1 MATMFHSDNEEFK
14 TEGER
19 RFYRFLKVVAK
30 PDSHY
35 LAWYLP
41 DIDEKI
47 SDYCCSDYLQK
58 VTKSVIFCKQYIQ

>member
-1 MATMFHSDNEEFK
+1 MAFMIPQDIQEFK

-30 PDSHY
+30 PDSQY
-35 LAWYLP
+35 IAWYLP